1 MTRGTHI
8 FIENF
13 SLFAHANHWTIIAN
27 YVVVLL
33 LIDGVGK
40 SSGMM
45 MSKHITHE
53 IWSKISSSTRGR
65 WKNLSC

>member
-8 FIENF
+8 FIQNF
-13 SLFAHANHWTIIAN
+13 SFFAHANHWTIIAN